1 MSRRPAPSTSLADSF
16 SPLRAPPLR
25 STEPAN
31 SVPTPTSSTPEKHPF
46 ANTTSKLEVVR
57 PSISGD
63 IDVEEE
69 VKLYDDLCCNYEA
82 ETDNFIASCSSSP
95 SRLKR
100 RSAPTPPPESIFSA
114 EIYLSD
120 NTGKSH
126 PHAFASDVQVTGW
139 TTVAGDKPPFFDGG
153 QGKGKGA
160 SMVGLGGGAY
170 VVYDCVITTKEGTSF
185 HALKRY
191 TAFEDLDA
199 TLHKTL
205 PRRLRGLI
213 PPLPPKAPF
222 ARFRPAFLDQRR
234 RKLQFYL
241 ASILLNPE
249 VGGEECVRRWVI
261 RS

>member
-1 MSRRPAPSTSLADSF
+1 M
-16 SPLRAPPLR
+16 
-25 STEPAN
+25 
-31 SVPTPTSSTPEKHPF
+31 PTPTSSTPEKHPF
-46 ANTTSKLEVVR
+46 ANTTSKLEIVK
-57 PSISGD
+57 PSTSGD

-69 VKLYDDLCCNYEA
+69 AKLYHELCCDYEA
-82 ETDNFIASCSSSP
+82 ETDNFIASCPSSS
-95 SRLKR
+95 SRSKR
-100 RSAPTPPPESIFSA
+100 KLAPTPPPESIFSA

-120 NTGKSH
+120 NTGNSH

-139 TTVAGDKPPFFDGG
+139 TTVAGDKPPIFDGG
-153 QGKGKGA
+153 QGKGKGT
-160 SMVGLGGGAY
+160 SMVGLGGGGY

-205 PRRLRGLI
+205 PRRLRSLI